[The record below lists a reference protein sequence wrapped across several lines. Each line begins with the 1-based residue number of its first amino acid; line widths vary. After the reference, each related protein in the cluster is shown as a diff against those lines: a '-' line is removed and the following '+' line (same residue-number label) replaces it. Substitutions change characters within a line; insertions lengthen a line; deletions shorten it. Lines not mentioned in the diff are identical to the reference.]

1 MGNNSHGQLGIGEPY
16 VEQKYSPV
24 LVDSLLNFK
33 PQSIACGK
41 AHTLVA
47 TRVGDVFAWGLN
59 ENG

>member
-1 MGNNSHGQLGIGEPY
+1 MS
-16 VEQKYSPV
+16 
-24 LVDSLLNFK
+24 
-33 PQSIACGK
+33 CGK